1 MSDKRAAESL
11 IEFPCQ
17 FAIKVMGK
25 NSPEF
30 EALVVSIV
38 RQHVS
43 DLGEGA
49 VKMRPSSKGKFC
61 SLTVTINATSQQHL
75 DDIYRALTA
84 HDQVLMAL

>member
-1 MSDKRAAESL
+1 MSDKRAEESL

-25 NSPEF
+25 SSPEF
-30 EALVVSIV
+30 EALVVRIV

-43 DLGEGA
+43 DLGEGE

-61 SLTVTINATSQQHL
+61 SLTVMINAKSQQHL
-75 DDIYRALTA
+75 DDVYRALTA

>member
-1 MSDKRAAESL
+1 MSEESL

-25 NSPEF
+25 NSTEF
-30 EALVVSIV
+30 EALVISIV

-49 VKMRPSSKGKFC
+49 VKNRPSSKGKFT
-61 SLTVTINATSQQHL
+61 SLTVTVNATSQQHL

-84 HDQVLMAL
+84 SKQVLMAL